1 MLETSEVLNA
11 SILIVDDQEVN
22 VMLLKQMLRN
32 AGYQRVTSTMDPRT
46 VCPLYLEHRYDL
58 ILLDLQMPEMDG
70 FQVIEGLKEIET
82 AGYLPV
88 LVITAQPGH
97 KLRAL
102 QAGAKDFVSKPFDLI
117 EVQTR
122 IHNMLEVRL
131 LYQKLGNYNKVLEQ
145 TVQERTA
152 ELRESEARFKSFTQ
166 LSSDWYWEQDPK
178 GNFTSVSGPVF
189 EMLGIE
195 ADDLL
200 GTSGKTGGSWNAAER
215 ALLSENIASRRP
227 FLDFVYSRSNAD
239 GTTQYLQVSGEPMFD
254 LASRFTGYRGI
265 GMDVTERMRPDQQQV
280 RFRSAIDTM
289 DQGVCLVDRA
299 SMRII
304 DANFAACSMFG
315 YSRQQLLAL
324 DVQQLCMADNLATLF
339 DGLSA
344 QSRAE
349 TGQLRREDGSQFD
362 ASVVW
367 RRLPLAGPGI
377 FAGVISAPG

>member
-46 VCPLYLEHRYDL
+46 VCPLHLEHRYDL

-70 FQVIEGLKEIET
+70 FQVMEGLKEIET

-131 LYQKLGNYNKVLEQ
+131 LYQKLDNYNKVLEQ

-166 LSSDWYWEQDPK
+166 LSSDWYWEQDPQ
-178 GNFTSVSGPVF
+178 GNFTNMSGPVF
-189 EMLGIE
+189 EMLGIDV
-195 ADDLL
+195 DDLL
-200 GTSGKTGGSWNAAER
+200 GTSGNACGSWNAAEH
-215 ALLSENIASRRP
+215 ALLKENIASRRP

-239 GTTQYLQVSGEPMFD
+239 GTIQYLQVSGEPMFD

-265 GMDVTERMRPDQQQV
+265 GMDVTERMRPGQQEV
-280 RFRSAIDTM
+280 NFRRAVDMM
-289 DQGVCLVDRA
+289 DQGVCLVELA

-304 DANFAACSMFG
+304 DANATAGSISG

-324 DVQQLCMADNLATLF
+324 NLQQIAVGEDLAAAF
-339 DGLSA
+339 NGLSMESMV
-344 QSRAE
+344 Q
-349 TGQLRREDGSQFD
+349 TQQLRRQDGSLLD
-362 ASVVW
+362 VTTVW
-367 RRLPLAGPGI
+367 RKLPGAGPAI
-377 FAGVISAPG
+377 IAGVIKAPA